1 MKKKNLVEVEVKI
14 PNSWADITYNDYM
27 KFYNDIKPWTGTAEF
42 ASKVNEKAAF
52 YFCNVSPDVLYK
64 LPAAV
69 LDKVLEKIST
79 FVNLKYNDMPLI
91 KSFTVEDTEYGF
103 IPALDEMSYGEYLDL
118 VNYCKDVIP
127 NVPMIFSVLYRPITR
142 HHKTDYLISEY
153 SGTSDASIAMMKHVL
168 TMDIV
173 FGALGFFLDLLKDL
187 LNYTLTYTTT
197 QLTKMDKQSR
207 ATLKGLAKNGVDI
220 TQSHSYLVKMLRDLT
235 QLLDSTS
242 INV

>member
-1 MKKKNLVEVEVKI
+1 
-14 PNSWADITYNDYM
+14 
-27 KFYNDIKPWTGTAEF
+27 
-42 ASKVNEKAAF
+42 
-52 YFCNVSPDVLYK
+52 
-64 LPAAV
+64 
-69 LDKVLEKIST
+69 
-79 FVNLKYNDMPLI
+79 
-91 KSFTVEDTEYGF
+91 
-103 IPALDEMSYGEYLDL
+103 
-118 VNYCKDVIP
+118 
-127 NVPMIFSVLYRPITR
+127 MIFSVLYRPITR